1 MPLTNISIKHL
12 RCFDD
17 INISLSPGIN
27 FFYGANGS
35 GKTSMLEAVF
45 IFSSGKSFKSSNL
58 QSLIKYEK
66 ENFYLKGFDNKKGY
80 IVEVE
85 KHQNKPISI
94 TLNSKKTVTSKLIKQ
109 FPCTPIHNNTFSFA
123 SAPPDFRRKLLDRSI
138 FIAEEEFSSTW
149 FSYHRTLKQRNAQLK
164 NNRISDIYAWNK
176 KLADDGIILNDFRKQ
191 FFDKTKTE
199 FTGLLRLLEPTTVF
213 DFFNLISIKFFQGWS
228 SNYSFLETLEVN
240 KEKDLKRKTTTEG
253 PHKSDINFLINDLD
267 ARQVLSRGEQKF
279 FSILWSCAQ
288 HEVLKKH
295 YQIEATLIIDDIKSE
310 LDERVFQLFIELL
323 KHNKNQV
330 IFSCIEDCFSSKIS
344 NEFNQFK
351 KFHVEQLG

>member
-12 RCFDD
+12 RCFEN

-85 KHQNKPISI
+85 KHKNKPISI
-94 TLNSKKTVTSKLIKQ
+94 TLNNKKIVTSKLIKQ

-164 NNRISDIYAWNK
+164 NNRISDI
-176 KLADDGIILNDFRKQ
+176 
-191 FFDKTKTE
+191 
-199 FTGLLRLLEPTTVF
+199 
-213 DFFNLISIKFFQGWS
+213 
-228 SNYSFLETLEVN
+228 
-240 KEKDLKRKTTTEG
+240 
-253 PHKSDINFLINDLD
+253 
-267 ARQVLSRGEQKF
+267 
-279 FSILWSCAQ
+279 
-288 HEVLKKH
+288 
-295 YQIEATLIIDDIKSE
+295 
-310 LDERVFQLFIELL
+310 
-323 KHNKNQV
+323 
-330 IFSCIEDCFSSKIS
+330 
-344 NEFNQFK
+344 
-351 KFHVEQLG
+351 